1 MGECEGYRCSI
12 SIQSKTEGR
21 RNKMNPFLKK
31 LGLAED
37 TRAVIIHTD
46 DIGMCHASVQAFK
59 DLWAFGTITSGAV
72 MVPCPWFPAVAQMCR
87 ENPDIDM
94 GVHATLNA
102 EWENYRWGPVST
114 RDPESGLLD
123 ADGYFNQWHQAVYDH
138 ARPEAVENEVNAQI
152 ERALAAGID
161 VTHVDSHMGT
171 IMNPK
176 FIQSYI
182 QAAASRLLP
191 NMLPRLDAQGM
202 DLMGLSADEK
212 LLYEPMMQQFEKMG
226 LPMVDGIHGLP
237 LDQPNPDRQME
248 IAKDLLGNLPVG
260 ITHFIFHPSI
270 DTAELRSIAP
280 DWESRV
286 SNYNTFMSDELKKFI
301 EGEDIKLIGYRQI
314 REAMRKG

>member
-1 MGECEGYRCSI
+1 
-12 SIQSKTEGR
+12 
-21 RNKMNPFLKK
+21 MNPFLKK
-31 LGLAED
+31 LGLSQD

-59 DLWAFGTITSGAV
+59 DLWSFGTITSGAV
-72 MVPCPWFPAVAQMCR
+72 MVPCAWFPAVAQMCR
-87 ENPDIDM
+87 KNPEIDM

-102 EWENYRWGPVST
+102 EWESYRWGPVST

-123 ADGYFNQWHQAVYDH
+123 ADGYFNQWHQAVYDN
-138 ARPEAVENEVNAQI
+138 ARPEAVEREVNAQI

-182 QAAASRLLP
+182 QAGASRLLP
-191 NMLPRLDAQGM
+191 NMLPRMDAQGM
-202 DLMGLSADEK
+202 DIMALSAEEK
-212 LLYEPMMQQFEKMG
+212 ISYEPLSQQFEKMG
-226 LPMVDGIHGLP
+226 IPMLDGLLGMP

-248 IAKDLLGNLPVG
+248 IARNLLGNLPVG

-286 SNYNTFMSDELKKFI
+286 SNYNTFMSDGLKKFI
-301 EGEDIKLIGYRQI
+301 ESEDIKLIGYRQI
-314 REAMRKG
+314 REAMRQG

>member
-1 MGECEGYRCSI
+1 
-12 SIQSKTEGR
+12 
-21 RNKMNPFLKK
+21 MNPFLKK
-31 LGLAED
+31 LGFSDNDRL
-37 TRAVIIHTD
+37 VIIHTD

-59 DLWAFGTITSGAV
+59 DLWKFGTITSGAT

-87 ENPDIDM
+87 ENPEIDM

-102 EWENYRWGPVST
+102 EWESYRWGPIST

-123 ADGYFNQWHQAVYDH
+123 ADGYFNQWHPAVYNN
-138 ARPEAVENEVNAQI
+138 ATPEAVEREVNAQI
-152 ERALAAGID
+152 ERALAAKID

-182 QAAASRLLP
+182 QAGASRLLP
-191 NMLPRLDAQGM
+191 NMLPRMDAQGM
-202 DLMGLSADEK
+202 DIMGLSPEEK
-212 LLYEPMMQQFEKMG
+212 RLYEPLMRQFENMG
-226 LPMVDGIHGLP
+226 IPMMNGLVGLP
-237 LDQPNPDRQME
+237 LDQPDPDRQME
-248 IAKDLLGNLPVG
+248 IARDLLGNLPLG

-286 SNYNTFMSDELKKFI
+286 TNYNIFMSDELKKFI
-301 EGEDIKLIGYRQI
+301 ADEDIHLIGYRQI
-314 REAMRKG
+314 RDAMRKG

>member
-1 MGECEGYRCSI
+1 M
-12 SIQSKTEGR
+12 TA
-21 RNKMNPFLKK
+21 NPFLKK
-31 LGLAED
+31 LGFSED
-37 TRAVIIHTD
+37 DRAVIIHTD

-87 ENPDIDM
+87 ENPEIDM

-102 EWENYRWGPVST
+102 EWESYRWGPIST

-123 ADGYFNQWHQAVYDH
+123 AEGYFNQWHQAVYDN
-138 ARPEAVENEVNAQI
+138 AKPEAVEREVNAQI

-191 NMLPRLDAQGM
+191 SMLPRLDAQGM
-202 DLMGLSADEK
+202 DFMGLSAEERQ
-212 LLYEPMMQQFEKMG
+212 LYEPMMQQFEKMG
-226 LPMVDGIHGLP
+226 MPMIDGLLGLP
-237 LDQPNPDRQME
+237 LDQPNGQME

-286 SNYNTFMSDELKKFI
+286 ANYNTFMSDELKKFI
-301 EGEDIKLIGYRQI
+301 EGEDIHLIGYRAI
-314 REAMRKG
+314 REAMKQE

>member
-1 MGECEGYRCSI
+1 M
-12 SIQSKTEGR
+12 TP
-21 RNKMNPFLKK
+21 NPYLKK
-31 LGLAED
+31 LGFSD
-37 TRAVIIHTD
+37 TDRAVIIHTD

-59 DLWAFGTITSGAV
+59 DLWQFGTISSGAV

-87 ENPDIDM
+87 ANPEIDM

-102 EWENYRWGPVST
+102 EWESYRWGPIST

-123 ADGYFNQWHQAVYDH
+123 ADGYFNQWHQAVYDN
-138 ARPEAVENEVNAQI
+138 ANPEAVEREVNAQI
-152 ERALAAGID
+152 KRALAAGID

-182 QAAASRLLP
+182 QAATSQLLP

-202 DLMGLSADEK
+202 DLMGVSPEEK
-212 LLYEPMMQQFEKMG
+212 HLYEPMMQQFEKMG
-226 LPMVDGIHGLP
+226 TPMVDGIFGLP
-237 LDQPNPDRQME
+237 LDQPDPDRQME
-248 IAKDLLGNLPVG
+248 IAKDLLGNLPAG

-286 SNYNTFMSDELKKFI
+286 SNYNIFMSDELKKFI
-301 EGEDIKLIGYRQI
+301 EDEDIHLIGYRAI
-314 REAMRKG
+314 REAMRMG